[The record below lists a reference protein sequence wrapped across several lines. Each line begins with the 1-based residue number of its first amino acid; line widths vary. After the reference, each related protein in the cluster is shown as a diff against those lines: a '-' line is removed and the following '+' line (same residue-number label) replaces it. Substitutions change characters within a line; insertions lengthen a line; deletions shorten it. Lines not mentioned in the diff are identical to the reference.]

1 MKCCNEIQ
9 KLLVTTEK
17 PVSDYFVNN
26 FSTKQYIVILGR
38 KDVELQLDVELTT
51 DIPVKKLNSK
61 CVSFLFGFTWL
72 KSLVTKQKLVNL

>member
-17 PVSDYFVNN
+17 PVSGYFVNN
-26 FSTKQYIVILGR
+26 FSTKQYIVILGS

-61 CVSFLFGFTWL
+61 CVSFLFGFAWL

>member
-61 CVSFLFGFTWL
+61 CVSFLFGFVWL